1 MPNETDEIPDE
12 IPVEE
17 TAPLEV
23 KIVNEVKKENSIYD
37 SYDDYEYDE
46 HLITED
52 EIKEAQNDNTPTK
65 ET

>member
-1 MPNETDEIPDE
+1 MPSDSGKDDDTPSLK
-12 IPVEE
+12 VE
-17 TAPLEV
+17 V
-23 KIVNEVKKENSIYD
+23 VNQKDIKKEYSIYD
-37 SYDDYEYDE
+37 SYDNYEYDE